1 MNYEINIQEFQGPLD
16 LLLHLISKNEIDIFD
31 IPISKITEQYI
42 NYINQFKEY
51 NIELS
56 SEFIVMAAQLIQIK
70 SKSLLPPEEDD
81 HGDEIDPREELA
93 QKLYEYRIFK
103 EISGYLKDKEQ
114 IYLKIFYKDPEY
126 IVDETP
132 QVTKISINQLT
143 KAFKRVITLNNIILE
158 SKDPIH
164 KIEREEIRLEDKIIE
179 LHELFKVN
187 DKMLFD
193 NLFIKLKTKQNII
206 VTFLAVL
213 QLIKNNV
220 IGFEQNKTCN
230 DIILFKL

>member
-31 IPISKITEQYI
+31 IPIYKITEQYI
-42 NYINQFKEY
+42 EYINQFKEY

-70 SKSLLPPEEDD
+70 SKSLLPIDEDEE
-81 HGDEIDPREELA
+81 GEEIDPREELA

-103 EISGYLKDKEQ
+103 EISDYLKEKEQ
-114 IYLKIFYKDPEY
+114 VYLKIFYKDPEY
-126 IVDETP
+126 IVNET
-132 QVTKISINQLT
+132 QQISKISLNQLT
-143 KAFKRVITLNNIILE
+143 KAFKRVITLNNLSLE
-158 SKDPIH
+158 SRELVH

-179 LHELFKVN
+179 IHKLFEFNNKI
-187 DKMLFD
+187 LFD
-193 NLFIKLKTKQNII
+193 DLFVKLRTKQNII
-206 VTFLAVL
+206 VTFLAIL

-220 IGFEQNKTCN
+220 IGFEQNKTCS
-230 DIILFKL
+230 DIILFRL